1 MLSATC
7 PTCYN
12 CAQEI
17 LVLVSLTH
25 VCDGQE
31 RVRQE
36 LHAAGLVPTAQQ
48 PQPRDLQFA
57 GAQALLTCTFAWSRS
72 RACLLSPVFAVS

>member
-1 MLSATC
+1 MIHMI
-7 PTCYN
+7 YMIYMIIIN
-12 CAQEI
+12 
-17 LVLVSLTH
+17 LTH

-31 RVRQE
+31 RVREE

-57 GAQALLTCTFAWSRS
+57 GDKLF
-72 RACLLSPVFAVS
+72 

>member
-1 MLSATC
+1 MVYMIQIIIT
-7 PTCYN
+7 N
-12 CAQEI
+12 
-17 LVLVSLTH
+17 LTH
-25 VCDGQE
+25 LCRVQE

-57 GAQALLTCTFAWSRS
+57 GDKLF
-72 RACLLSPVFAVS
+72 

>member
-1 MLSATC
+1 M

-17 LVLVSLTH
+17 LVLVSLILL
-25 VCDGQE
+25 CDGQE
-31 RVRQE
+31 RVREE

-57 GAQALLTCTFAWSRS
+57 GNKPF
-72 RACLLSPVFAVS
+72 